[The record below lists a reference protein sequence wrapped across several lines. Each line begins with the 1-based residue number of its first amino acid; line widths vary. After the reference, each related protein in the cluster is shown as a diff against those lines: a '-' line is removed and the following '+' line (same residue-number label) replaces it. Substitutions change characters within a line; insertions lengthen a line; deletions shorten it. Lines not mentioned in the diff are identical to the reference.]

1 MKIIKK
7 LSHYSPYIIWT
18 VDVVLSVV
26 ATLLSILLMHAVLEI
41 AIQKELF
48 VLVPISLGI
57 SILLT
62 WLFRTY
68 KGVISHAGSEEMLR
82 IVYLMLGKGCLM
94 IFGAWFTQ
102 WNYVGPFLLSIILLD
117 IITTA
122 LLLMVWRVILIN
134 IYHHLVRLSSKRD
147 LNAMVYGTSEAAIC
161 LAIYLINK
169 DTDYHINGFYTRR
182 KELNNMRIQG
192 LSTHCFK
199 SNREFVEY
207 AGKHGIN
214 CLLFVTSKELHAD
227 EELVSVCLE
236 HGIGVRIAP
245 LMEATTNNL
254 ATMQLRTIQIED
266 LLGRDEIEISM
277 EKIGREISSKTIMV
291 TGAAGSIGSE
301 LCRQLC
307 RFNPKNLIMVDMGE
321 TPTYQI
327 DLEIRKRFPNQNFTA
342 VISDVRDYDRMNI
355 IIERYKPNI
364 IMHAAAYKHVP
375 LMEEYPCEAVRANV
389 LGTKNVADLA
399 VKHEVEKF
407 VMIST
412 DKSVKPSNVMGAS
425 KHIAEMYVQ
434 SLGQAVKEGKVASK
448 TQFVTT
454 RFGNVLGS
462 NGSVIPLFR
471 QQILDGGPLTITDPE
486 VIRYFMTIPEA
497 CRLVLEAAFM
507 GQGNDIFIFDMGQP
521 VKIVDLAKRMIELT
535 GLRPEIDIEI
545 KYTGLRPGEKLYEE
559 LLYYKEATIPTTHP
573 KIFRAQTINREFG
586 ETRDQIQTLI
596 NMAHT
601 GDKRETVRLMKKI
614 APAFKSQN
622 SIYAELDK
630 ESNN

>member
-94 IFGAWFTQ
+94 ILGAWFTQ
-102 WNYVGPFLLSIILLD
+102 FNYVGPFLLSIILLD

-507 GQGNDIFIFDMGQP
+507 GEGNDIFIFDMGQP

-559 LLYYKEATIPTTHP
+559 LLYYKEATIPTPHP
-573 KIFRAQTINREFG
+573 KIFRAQTIDREFG

-596 NMAHT
+596 NMANT